1 MNDENL
7 STFSSDILAVDDVS
21 ENLKLLLNLLIP
33 AGYKVRPASNGA
45 EALDAVMEK
54 KPDLILLDIKM
65 PGMDGFEVCKRLK
78 ADSQL
83 KKIPIIFI
91 SALGET
97 ADKVKAFHAGGV
109 DYITKPFQEEEV
121 LMRVQTH
128 LELHRMRMNLESIV
142 AERTLNLQMSEERFR
157 MTFEQAAVGV
167 AQVSPDGRFL
177 RINQKFCD
185 IVGYTKKEMQTRTFQ
200 EITHPDDLDSDLEY
214 MQQVLAEEIKTY
226 SMEKRYFRKS
236 HEIVWINLTVS
247 LLRED
252 TGEPRYFIAVIEDIT
267 ERKRVEE
274 SLKEYLLF
282 QELVSSVSSKF
293 TGLSGVEFEQAI
305 QDTLAEIGSYFDVD
319 AVRLYQLSPQGDVLK
334 FRLQWRSEHLSP
346 QEEILEI
353 HKMKYPNLAA
363 HYSRGESVVFG
374 RFEDSPEW
382 PEMRKILKFFGTKAG
397 VGVPLEID
405 DSGVDVFAMDKVQS
419 EHVWPKDIVEHSRA
433 IGQVILSSLRRREA
447 EVELQ
452 DSFDEIKQLKKR
464 LEQEN
469 IFLRQEVE
477 IQFRH
482 DEIVGDSDAMEGVLK
497 QAEMVAKQD
506 TSVLILGETGT
517 GKELLGRAIH
527 NMSPRKDRA
536 MIKVNCAALPAT
548 LIESELFGRE
558 KGAFTGALSRQVG
571 RFEAAD
577 GSTIFLDEIGDLP
590 LEMQAKLLRVLHD
603 GQFERLGSAESVTA
617 DVRVI
622 AATNHNLEQE
632 MREGRFRQDLYYR
645 LSVFPIT
652 VPSLRE
658 RREDIPLLVWSF
670 VKEFGESMG
679 KSITEISKKDMD
691 RFKSYSWPGNVR
703 ELKNIIERAMILST
717 GATLHLDQMGSE
729 DVETIQSKTLKGV
742 ERSHILEILEDTG
755 WKISGRN
762 GAAEVLGLKESN
774 LRAKLKKL
782 GIQRKK

>member
-1 MNDENL
+1 MNNENL
-7 STFSSDILAVDDVS
+7 STFSSDILVVDDVS
-21 ENLKLLLNLLIP
+21 ENLKLLLSLLTP
-33 AGYKVRPASNGA
+33 VGYKVRPASNGA

-128 LELHRMRMNLESIV
+128 IELHRMRVNLESIV
-142 AERTLNLQMSEERFR
+142 AERTLNLQMSYE
-157 MTFEQAAVGV
+157 
-167 AQVSPDGRFL
+167 
-177 RINQKFCD
+177 
-185 IVGYTKKEMQTRTFQ
+185 
-200 EITHPDDLDSDLEY
+200 
-214 MQQVLAEEIKTY
+214 
-226 SMEKRYFRKS
+226 
-236 HEIVWINLTVS
+236 
-247 LLRED
+247 
-252 TGEPRYFIAVIEDIT
+252 
-267 ERKRVEE
+267 
-274 SLKEYLLF
+274 
-282 QELVSSVSSKF
+282 
-293 TGLSGVEFEQAI
+293 
-305 QDTLAEIGSYFDVD
+305 
-319 AVRLYQLSPQGDVLK
+319 
-334 FRLQWRSEHLSP
+334 
-346 QEEILEI
+346 
-353 HKMKYPNLAA
+353 
-363 HYSRGESVVFG
+363 
-374 RFEDSPEW
+374 
-382 PEMRKILKFFGTKAG
+382 
-397 VGVPLEID
+397 
-405 DSGVDVFAMDKVQS
+405 
-419 EHVWPKDIVEHSRA
+419 
-433 IGQVILSSLRRREA
+433 
-447 EVELQ
+447 
-452 DSFDEIKQLKKR
+452 EIKQLKKR
-464 LEQEN
+464 LEHEN
-469 IFLRQEVE
+469 IFLRQEIE

-482 DEIVGDSDAMEGVLK
+482 DEIVGDSDAMKGVLS

-506 TSVLILGETGT
+506 TSILILGETGT
-517 GKELLGRAIH
+517 GKELIARAIH
-527 NMSPRKDRA
+527 NISPRKNRA

-558 KGAFTGALSRQVG
+558 KGAFTGALARQVG

-603 GQFERLGSAESVTA
+603 GQFERLGSAESVFA

-652 VPSLRE
+652 VPPLRE
-658 RREDIPLLVWSF
+658 RREDIPLLAWSF
-670 VKEFGESMG
+670 VREFGESMG
-679 KSITEISKKDMD
+679 KSISEISKKDMD
-691 RFKSYSWPGNVR
+691 TLKSYSWPGNVR

-717 GATLHLDQMGSE
+717 GATLHLDPMSSG
-729 DVETIQSKTLKGV
+729 DVEAMHSMTLEGV
-742 ERSHILEILEDTG
+742 EKSHILEVVESTG

-762 GAAEVLGLKESN
+762 GAAEVLGLKEST
-774 LRAKLKKL
+774 LRARMKKL